1 MSNLRICMLRSVRPN
16 VSPISQAHDASEI
29 PDAAE
34 DAEID
39 AREGKLVNS
48 DVDHAAVKKAIDPVP
63 LPDVPI
69 PSPEEVRRHNITHL
83 PYKRWCKWCVCA
95 RRNNSPHFRLPPFG
109 RRKPLMV
116 LRLLLSL
123 EIR

>member
-69 PSPEEVRRHNITHL
+69 PSPEEVRRHNLTHL
-83 PYKRWCKWCVCA
+83 PYKRLCKWCVC
-95 RRNNSPHFRLPPFG
+95 SSKQLTTLPSSALQQTNAVDGFG
-109 RRKPLMV
+109 
-116 LRLLLSL
+116 LLFSS